1 MAESNSEENFPS
13 FCKSLIKGVT
23 MVSWSLDDALA
34 ITAVSDWTL
43 KIWDS
48 HRGTLLKTLTGH
60 ENDIFVL
67 EPHPI
72 ALNLLLTA
80 AHDGHIIGKS

>member
-1 MAESNSEENFPS
+1 
-13 FCKSLIKGVT
+13 
-23 MVSWSLDDALA
+23 MVAWSQDDALA

-80 AHDGHIIGKS
+80 AHDGHIIGKARSLLKIIQPFLFRRLSNAGHF